1 MPLILRNTKGEPLT
15 YDEMDDN
22 LIYLENLAIIGGPGQ
37 TGPTGSAGPSGATG
51 SAGPTGSDGA
61 TGPAGATGSDG
72 ATGPAGATGSDGAT
86 GPTGPFST
94 SPNVQSVTSA
104 STVTP
109 TDADDMVIIT
119 AQAVPLTLADPTGS
133 WDQGRDLL
141 IRIKD
146 DGTSRA
152 ISYDT
157 GYRAVGITLPTFTTA
172 NKTIY
177 LGIVYNSTDSKWDV
191 IGVSIEI

>member
-1 MPLILRNTKGEPLT
+1 MPLILRNIKGDPLT

-22 LIYLENLAIIGGPGQ
+22 LLYLENLAIIGGPGQ
-37 TGPTGSAGPSGATG
+37 TGPTGSSGPSGATGSAGPTGSDGPTG

-61 TGPAGATGSDG
+61 TGPAGATGSG
-72 ATGPAGATGSDGAT
+72 GAT

-119 AQAVPLTLADPTGS
+119 AQAVPLTLANPTGTWS
-133 WDQGRDLL
+133 QGRDLL

-152 ISYDT
+152 IAYDT
-157 GYRAVGITLPTFTTA
+157 GYRAIGVTLPTFTTS

>member
-1 MPLILRNTKGEPLT
+1 MPLVLRNVKGDSLT
-15 YDEMDDN
+15 YNEMDDN
-22 LIYLENLAIIGGPGQ
+22 FLYLENLALSGVPGA
-37 TGPTGSAGPSGATG
+37 TGATG
-51 SAGPTGSDGA
+51 SSGSNGA
-61 TGPAGATGSDG
+61 TGPAGATG
-72 ATGPAGATGSDGAT
+72 AGVT
-86 GPTGPFST
+86 GPTGPFSST
-94 SPNVQSVTSA
+94 PTVQSIISS

-109 TDADDMVIIT
+109 TDSDDMVVIT
-119 AQAVPLTLADPTGS
+119 AQAVPLSLANPTGTWS
-133 WDQGRDLL
+133 QGKDLL

-157 GYRAVGITLPTFTTA
+157 GYRPIGVSLPTFTTS

-177 LGIVYNSTDSKWDV
+177 LGIVYNSDASKWDV

>member
-1 MPLILRNTKGEPLT
+1 MSLILRNTKGEPLT

-37 TGPTGSAGPSGATG
+37 TGPTGSVGPAGATGSAGPTGSDGPTG

-61 TGPAGATGSDG
+61 TGPGGATGSG
-72 ATGPAGATGSDGAT
+72 GAT

-119 AQAVPLTLADPTGS
+119 AQAAPLTLANPTGT

>member
-1 MPLILRNTKGEPLT
+1 MPLILRNVKGEALT
-15 YDEMDDN
+15 YTEMDDN
-22 LIYLENLAIIGGPGQ
+22 LLYLETLALSGVP
-37 TGPTGSAGPSGATG
+37 GPTGPSGSSG
-51 SAGPTGSDGA
+51 SPGA
-61 TGPAGATGSDG
+61 TGPAGSSGV
-72 ATGPAGATGSDGAT
+72 T
-86 GPTGPFST
+86 GPTGPFSNA
-94 SPNVQSVTSA
+94 PNVQSVVSS

-109 TDADDMVIIT
+109 TDSDDMVVIT
-119 AQAVPLTLADPTGS
+119 AQAVPLTLANPTGV
-133 WDQGRDLL
+133 WAQGKDLL

-146 DGTSRA
+146 NGTSRA

-177 LGIVYNSTDSKWDV
+177 LGIVYNTDASKWDV

>member
-1 MPLILRNTKGEPLT
+1 MSLILRNTKGEPLT

-22 LIYLENLAIIGGPGQ
+22 LVYLENLAIIGGPGQ
-37 TGPTGSAGPSGATG
+37 TGPTGSAGATGSVGATG
-51 SAGPTGSDGA
+51 EGV
-61 TGPAGATGSDG
+61 
-72 ATGPAGATGSDGAT
+72 T
-86 GPTGPFST
+86 GPTGPFSNAP
-94 SPNVQSVTSA
+94 SVQSVASA

-109 TDADDMVIIT
+109 TDSDDMVVIT
-119 AQAVPLTLADPTGS
+119 AQAVPLTLLNPTGTWS
-133 WDQGRDLL
+133 QGKDLL

-157 GYRAVGITLPTFTTA
+157 GYRPIGVSLPTFTTS

-177 LGIVYNSTDSKWDV
+177 LGIVYNSDDSEWDV

>member
-1 MPLILRNTKGEPLT
+1 MPLILRNVKGEPLD

-22 LIYLENLAIIGGPGQ
+22 LLYLENLAIIGGPGQ
-37 TGPTGSAGPSGATG
+37 TGPTGDSGPTGAAGPSGV
-51 SAGPTGSDGA
+51 TGSDGPA
-61 TGPAGATGSDG
+61 GDTGPAGATG
-72 ATGPAGATGSDGAT
+72 PAGSTGSSGVT

-94 SPNVQSVTSA
+94 SPNVQSITSA

-133 WDQGRDLL
+133 WSQGRDLL

-146 DGTSRA
+146 NGTSRSIA
-152 ISYDT
+152 YGT